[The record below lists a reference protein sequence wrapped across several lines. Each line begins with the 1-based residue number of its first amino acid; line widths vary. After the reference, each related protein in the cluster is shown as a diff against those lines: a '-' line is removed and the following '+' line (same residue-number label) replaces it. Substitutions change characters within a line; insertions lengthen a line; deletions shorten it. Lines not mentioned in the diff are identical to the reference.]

1 MPNLVRIDASALS
14 QGSHSK
20 ALADLFERQWRIK
33 HPQGQVQHHDLS
45 QLNLPHI
52 DEAFIEAMY
61 TAEKDRNIQQHQL
74 LEQSNHFVNELKAAD
89 TLLISTPMYNFSIPS
104 HLKTYIDMVTRVGE
118 TFRYG
123 EKGPEGLLKIAQT
136 VVMVASG
143 GDYTQPPMDSMNFV
157 TPYLKTVLGFNGIDS
172 PVFIEAAGM
181 AMGEEKQQL
190 SLKQAQQKIKSLLSQ
205 QDE

>member
-1 MPNLVRIDASALS
+1 MSNLVRIDASALS

-20 ALADLFERQWRIK
+20 ALADLFEQTWRAK

-45 QLNLPHI
+45 RLNLPHI
-52 DEAFIEAMY
+52 DEAFIQAMY
-61 TAEKDRNIQQHQL
+61 TAEQDRDIQQHQL
-74 LEQSNHFVNELKAAD
+74 LEQSTHFVNELKSAD
-89 TLLISTPMYNFSIPS
+89 CLLISTPMYNFGIPS

-123 EKGPEGLLKIAQT
+123 ENGPEGLLKITQT
-136 VVMVASG
+136 VVIVASG
-143 GDYTQPPMDSMNFV
+143 GDYTQPPMDAMNFV

-181 AMGEEKQQL
+181 AMGGEKQQQ
-190 SLKQAQQKIKSLLSQ
+190 SLEQAKQTIQSMLNQHN
-205 QDE
+205 E